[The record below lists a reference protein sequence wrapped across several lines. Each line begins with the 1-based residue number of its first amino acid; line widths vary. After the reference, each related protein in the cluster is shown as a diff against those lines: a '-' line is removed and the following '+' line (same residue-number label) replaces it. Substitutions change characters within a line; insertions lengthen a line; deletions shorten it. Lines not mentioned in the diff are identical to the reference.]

1 MSENT
6 EYVNAVGDVGIL
18 CAIDALMTKRNF
30 AKSINPMFGTVRPL
44 SELAS
49 QYVKSA
55 ILAAAEKTP
64 ELPASELNYYLT
76 CYDPYYRKMSR
87 ICKNQ
92 MMHDS
97 VDEILEGLTEQ
108 QGEAYL
114 RKVGSLVKS
123 ARAAY
128 GEDYYLSGETLSA
141 LAKADEAGMLTEKLK
156 GEQKEEQ
163 KKETAG
169 QMPQQPESP
178 LGILLKEG
186 SKDDHAAEWREYN
199 RNLRTAVSDSDR
211 NRAFDTFCEQCGM
224 TPDELSA
231 KLKVLTPQSIV
242 PTPGKTQRTTP
253 EMMAILQPY
262 VNAAA
267 KAGKMGTIVRKLYNQ
282 WHDGLDADSQR
293 AYDRVKAFKTLS
305 EFTKEGASWVDD
317 KKDQLDTI
325 LGSPAL
331 SEEDKR
337 AYAAMMIIDNIYRR
351 RGLNIKDNG
360 GLIPMFNRM
369 NEVIGIPSQVEGT
382 EGLMSEL
389 GIKRA
394 KPYLDIIEKYASS
407 SAGADNIYVAKWLFD
422 FYNRNQIFN
431 WARDNKTKSDRDK
444 DFEVYFNT
452 KVMPGIY
459 TAWDEYKKKKLSPY
473 KTAYKAAY
481 DEWLFTFE
489 DDPEK
494 IPPNASEEE
503 TWKIFFND
511 GDTRDDY
518 INLWCDPAIAIAY
531 PLKDNPMLS
540 ELLGDP
546 PGWFIRKPK
555 EEERTKFMRRYH
567 EWETY
572 SQDKR
577 GDEQDYANW
586 GNNINPDSF
595 DSKEQQVQEHNL
607 KMDHARNTK
616 PKLHLSEYA
625 HMGDSQKASQF
636 RDQVLDILDKYPFL
650 SEEGYTAKALRVQP
664 NLDMKFD
671 DELVDFYN
679 QMSEESV
686 STARAEGKITE
697 YGKQLYRLIY
707 GTVPR
712 GKALPSGDIDP
723 RSLADQ
729 GVNVDPYTMVDRL
742 PAITAAANLCTLGGM
757 SGMARQCYRDATATL
772 SNLILD
778 TVQANGYYDLQR
790 VLLGRNSDDPF
801 AMLSSQERTNKYLGG
816 LLVPFSV
823 LSALGAT
830 DEDIKRIRA
839 AADDGAQQFGLSTHA
854 KLIKSLNQNL
864 FKNLLIYKASQ
875 IYGLLGA
882 RLVASRIAGNLLD
895 TIQGRNRVGISTIF
909 EQYFK
914 YDDPSAKQVLSEY
927 LQNLDPEKYISS
939 TPGKGL
945 SQSMKEFVYLGSEG
959 FGSIEK
965 SEMNKLVD
973 EFFEAYDG
981 TEGSDAFK
989 LVLDLESGELSP
1001 IAKAELL
1008 PSTQEDNF
1016 MPTSKDWVWNHSAGD
1031 VLAQAYRMVSAL
1043 RNEIRTL
1050 QNTIGVKYPQ
1060 LKGTDGKLD
1069 TIKVDLAV
1077 KSPAQ
1082 FTNLAGNTADWNELK
1097 KLNTQLTRAWNDLHT
1112 WRTQQTLAQN
1122 LWKNTLFMFTAPKLA
1137 GNTDIILREAVD
1149 SARSGMVKALKSVI
1163 GEDGILNVT
1172 SADQINSFISR
1183 LNEGDISTLTKK
1195 ESAKILGYI
1204 YSRGGL
1210 PLDNSE
1216 VDLAP
1221 KQRMAYQSVSESAQ
1235 TYDKKGLRSA
1245 ILGANSF
1252 EDTFTYELNS
1262 KSASSIIYD
1271 LENWNADP
1279 AQGYLPRPRFN
1290 KVPPEVMKALQSQYL
1305 YPQITEEDSENGHIT
1320 RIRWLVKRYPGCNG
1334 TDRYPDAKKVI
1345 CEEVRTDK
1353 GSTRIFFDPSEP
1365 GSIREDGPMA
1375 GFYVSRQ
1382 IYIGNMTKN
1391 GGKEEKYYD
1400 ATYDPKSDDDEVRSS
1415 GYLGGLC
1422 SYSADLTPGASI
1434 PYISIKTTKKSS
1446 RAEVC
1451 NASGVVTSLTDAVD
1465 QYKNILEERASVKKR
1480 IWEDA
1485 IMRERSE
1492 LSKSL
1497 MAGFGGGGVANAIS
1511 YVSRVLDLFDSMSDQ
1526 KFDELKRLIPAQF
1539 IEAKP
1544 FFEVQKEVEKI
1555 WNGPEN
1561 REVKVDKL
1569 NKLIEKYAKENN

>member
-18 CAIDALMTKRNF
+18 CAIDALMTRRNF
-30 AKSINPMFGTVRPL
+30 AKSINPLFGTVRPL

-114 RKVGSLVKS
+114 KKVGSLVKS

-141 LAKADEAGMLTEKLK
+141 LAKADEPGFPTEQLQ
-156 GEQKEEQ
+156 EQQ
-163 KKETAG
+163 DKKPADLL
-169 QMPQQPESP
+169 PQQLESP
-178 LGILLKEG
+178 LNILLAED

-199 RNLRTAVSDSDR
+199 RNLRTAVSDADR
-211 NRAFDTFCEQCGM
+211 SRAFSTFCRQSGM
-224 TPDELSA
+224 TTDELSA
-231 KLKVLTPQSIV
+231 KLKSLTPQPIV
-242 PTPGKTQRTTP
+242 PMPGSTQQTTP
-253 EMMAILQPY
+253 QMMAILQPY

-267 KAGKMGTIVRKLYNQ
+267 KAGEMKSIARKLYNQ

-305 EFTKEGASWVDD
+305 EFGKKGTWETTKE
-317 KKDQLDTI
+317 DQLKKN
-325 LGSPAL
+325 LASPAL
-331 SEEDKR
+331 SEEDKK
-337 AYAAMMIIDNIYRR
+337 AYAAIMIIDNIYRR
-351 RGLNIKDNG
+351 TGLNIKDSE
-360 GLIPMFNRM
+360 GLIPMFNQM
-369 NEVIGIPSQVEGT
+369 NGVLGTPTQVEGT

-389 GIKRA
+389 GIERA
-394 KPYLDIIEKYASS
+394 KPYLDVIEKYASS
-407 SAGADNIYVAKWLFD
+407 SAGADNPYVAKWLFD

-431 WARDNKTKSDRDK
+431 WARANRTKSDKEK

-452 KVMPGIY
+452 KVMPGLY
-459 TAWDEYKKKKLSPY
+459 TAWDDYKVKKNFK
-473 KTAYKAAY
+473 AYKAAY
-481 DEWLFTFE
+481 KEAYEEWLFTFE

-494 IPPNASEEE
+494 IPPNATEDE
-503 TWKIFFND
+503 TWAIFFKD
-511 GDTRDDY
+511 GSTRDDY
-518 INLWCDPAIAIAY
+518 IKLWCDPEAIKKY
-531 PLKDNPMLS
+531 PLT
-540 ELLGDP
+540 GDEP
-546 PGWFIRKPK
+546 PAWFIKKPM
-555 EEERTKFMRRYH
+555 EEERTKFMNRYY

-577 GDEQDYANW
+577 GDEQDYVDW

-595 DSKEQQVQEHNL
+595 DSKAQQVQEHGH
-607 KMDHARNTK
+607 KMDYARNNK

-625 HMGDSQKASQF
+625 HMGDSQKASQY

-650 SEEGYTAKALRVQP
+650 SEAGYSSKALRVQP

-712 GKALPSGDIDP
+712 GKALPSGDVDP
-723 RSLADQ
+723 RTFADQ
-729 GVNVDPYTMVDRL
+729 GVTVDPYTMVDRL

-790 VLLGRNSDDPF
+790 VLLGRSSNDPF
-801 AMLSSQERTNKYLGG
+801 AMLSSQERTNKYLGEQR
-816 LLVPFSV
+816 VPFSV

-830 DEDIKRIRA
+830 DEDIEKIRA
-839 AADDGAQQFGLSTHA
+839 ATEKGAQQFGLRTHA
-854 KLIKSLNQNL
+854 KLIKSLNQDL
-864 FKNLLIYKASQ
+864 FKNLLVYKASQ

-895 TIQGRNRVGISTIF
+895 TIQGRNRVGISTVF

-914 YDDPSAKQVLSEY
+914 YDDPSSKQVLTEY

-945 SQSMKEFVYLGSEG
+945 SQSMKDYVYLGAEG
-959 FGSIEK
+959 FGAIEK

-981 TEGSDAFK
+981 AENSDAFK
-989 LVLDLESGELSP
+989 MILDLESGDLSP

-1008 PSTQEDNF
+1008 PSSQENNF

-1031 VLAQAYRMVSAL
+1031 VLAQAYRMVNAI
-1043 RNEIRTL
+1043 RKEIRTL
-1050 QNTIGVKYPQ
+1050 QNTIGEKYPT
-1060 LKGTDGKLD
+1060 LKGADGKLD
-1069 TIKVDLAV
+1069 TIKVNLAV
-1077 KSPAQ
+1077 KDPAQ
-1082 FTNLAGNTADWNELK
+1082 FNNIAGNMADWNELK
-1097 KLNTQLTRAWNDLHT
+1097 RLNTQVTQAWNDLHT
-1112 WRTQQTLAQN
+1112 WRTQQALAQN

-1137 GNTDIILREAVD
+1137 GNTDIILREAVE

-1183 LNEGDISTLTKK
+1183 LNAGDISTLTHK

-1210 PLDNSE
+1210 PLDNSK

-1221 KQRMAYQSVSESAQ
+1221 KQRMAYESVSDSAE
-1235 TYDKKGLRSA
+1235 TYDKKGLKSA
-1245 ILGANSF
+1245 IMGADSLD
-1252 EDTFTYELNS
+1252 DTFTHELNS
-1262 KSASSIIYD
+1262 KSASSILYD
-1271 LENWNADP
+1271 LENWHADP
-1279 AQGYLPRPRFN
+1279 AHEYLPRPRFN
-1290 KVPPEVMKALQSQYL
+1290 KIPPEVMKALQSQYL
-1305 YPQITEEDSENGHIT
+1305 YPQITEEDSENGHLT

-1334 TDRYPDAKKVI
+1334 TDRYPGAKKVI
-1345 CEEVRTDK
+1345 CEEVKTDK
-1353 GSTRIFFDPSEP
+1353 GYTRIFFDPSEP
-1365 GSIREDGPMA
+1365 GSIRESGPMA

-1382 IYIGNMTKN
+1382 IYIGNVTKS
-1391 GGKEEKYYD
+1391 GKEEKYYD
-1400 ATYDPKSDDDEVRSS
+1400 ATYDHKSDDDEVRSN
-1415 GYLGGLC
+1415 GYLGGLG
-1422 SYSADLTPGASI
+1422 SYSADLTPGAAI

-1451 NASGVVTSLTDAVD
+1451 NASGVTTPLTNVLD
-1465 QYKNILEERASVKKR
+1465 QYKDVLKERAAVKKR
-1480 IWEDA
+1480 IWDDA
-1485 IMRERSE
+1485 VMHERSE
-1492 LSKSL
+1492 LSKAL

-1511 YVSRVLDLFDSMSDQ
+1511 YVSRVLDLFDSMPDQ
-1526 KFDELKRLIPAQF
+1526 KFDELKRLIPTQF
-1539 IEAKP
+1539 TEAKP